1 MSGGIGQTFGN
12 QLLALIFNAT
22 TIAGANLAQNAGSP
36 VTNLYLSLHTA
47 DPGAS
52 GGQNTNEAAY
62 PSYGRVAVVR
72 TSGGWTVSGTTV
84 SLAANQSFPTST
96 GSPSETETYFGVG
109 TNPTA
114 GQAGYLLGRGPLSSS
129 IVVNAAN
136 ITPQLTTAT
145 QITIA

>member
-109 TNPTA
+109 TA
-114 GQAGYLLGRGPLSSS
+114 SSGAGYLLGRGPLSSS